1 MTIGRERYSAVLW
14 DMDGTLID
22 SEPLHFRS
30 MVHALSSLGAPVDEG
45 LQAKTTGLSESE
57 VLDFCRRSL
66 GIIVSAEIWT
76 ELRNSYYLARS
87 TGLQARRGALPTFL
101 HLAQR
106 GTPQAVVSN
115 SKRIIVDANLQA
127 LSFDAAKILSI
138 PSISR
143 DDVRMAKP
151 HPEPY
156 LLAAATLGLPP
167 AECLVIED
175 SFAGARS
182 GVAAGMRVLFWP
194 ESTPEALP
202 HGTVTYIEATSD
214 LESQLR
220 MLLY

>member
-1 MTIGRERYSAVLW
+1 MTIMSERYSAVLW

-22 SEPLHFRS
+22 SEPLHFQS
-30 MVHALSSLGAPVDEG
+30 MVHALCSLGAPVDEG

-57 VLDFCRRSL
+57 VLDFCRHSL
-66 GIIVSAEIWT
+66 GIVVSDETWA
-76 ELRNSYYLARS
+76 ELRHSYYLARS
-87 TGLQARRGALPTFL
+87 TSLQARRGALPTFVR
-101 HLAQR
+101 LAQR
-106 GTPQAVVSN
+106 GIPQAVVSN
-115 SKRIIVDANLQA
+115 SARLIVDANLQA
-127 LSFDAAKILSI
+127 LSFGAAEILNI

-143 DDVRMAKP
+143 NEVRMAKP

-156 LLAAATLGLPP
+156 LLAAAMLALPP

-175 SFAGARS
+175 SFAGALS

-202 HGTVTYIEATSD
+202 QGSVTYVDAASD

-220 MLLY
+220 VLLY